1 MPQDLSGYSL
11 RRTIFTQ
18 GDKMGVALYLAG
30 FYVLVSIFSDGAEKD
45 ARWKI
50 LAIAIPVTVVLSI
63 AGSVPSL
70 AVFALGCLVAGLL
83 SVVALI
89 FWIKV
94 TKLQALKITGSYIG
108 LVIAYSVVVALILRH
123 AA

>member
-1 MPQDLSGYSL
+1 V
-11 RRTIFTQ
+11 TI
-18 GDKMGVALYLAG
+18 MGIALYFAA

-50 LAIAIPVTVVLSI
+50 LVIAIVVTLI
-63 AGSVPSL
+63 LGLTGNVPSL
-70 AVFALGCLVAGLL
+70 AVFALGCLVAGLI
-83 SVVALI
+83 SVVALV

-94 TKLQALKITGSYIG
+94 TQSQALKITGSYIG

-123 AA
+123 TT